1 MIDSDLL
8 SSLSLLIDCLNKNNK
23 KQSANF
29 FIARLKDIADSE
41 SDLIHIKST
50 LKELSTCRAM
60 SQYTGFTLAEEA
72 LLNDVVDNVL
82 RVMKNNP

>member
-29 FIARLKDIADSE
+29 FIARLKNIVDSE

-60 SQYTGFTLAEEA
+60 SQYAGFTLVEEA
-72 LLNDVVDNVL
+72 LLNDVVDNAL
-82 RVMKNNP
+82 RIMKNNP